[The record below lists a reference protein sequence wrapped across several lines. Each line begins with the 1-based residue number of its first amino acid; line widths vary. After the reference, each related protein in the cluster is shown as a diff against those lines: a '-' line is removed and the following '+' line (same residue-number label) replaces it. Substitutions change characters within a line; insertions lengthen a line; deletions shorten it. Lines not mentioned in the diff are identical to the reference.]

1 MSNADNK
8 AELDLQ
14 ELIKK
19 SEAQDNFPEVPLD
32 EFIPPT
38 FEEWKSACIALL
50 KGADFNRKLFTKTY
64 ENITFSPM
72 YFHADTEPIQ
82 PAKSY
87 PGFGDYLRGVEA
99 NGYVNAPWGIAQAC
113 DETLPE
119 DNNELLQH
127 EIAKGSTIY
136 NVKLDCATRKAK
148 DARDCKH
155 IGNGGVSLT
164 TLGDVETLLKGLK
177 LDKYPLYV
185 YAGESSLPLLALIIA
200 AVKKNSG
207 NVDNLRKAIGANP
220 IGAAVV
226 AVATKKNGGDV
237 TNLRGVIG
245 ANPIGAYVSNGT
257 LTQSL
262 DKLFDEAATSAK
274 WAVKN
279 APNVKTL
286 FVQSDVFSN
295 GGANDIQEVAYTIST
310 GVAYLRALLERGLTI
325 DEAASQIMFGFSMG
339 ANFFMQIAKLR
350 AVRPIWAQIVKT
362 FGGNEE
368 SQKIHVHG
376 RPAKFFATVYD
387 PYVNLLRE
395 TTQLFSGVVGG
406 VDSFENSTFD
416 EPVRK
421 GDEFSRRIARNMQI
435 ILQEEF
441 GLLQPIDPAGGSW
454 AVETLTKE
462 IKEKVWAEFQ
472 VIEGKGGIVAAL
484 KEGYPQDA
492 IAKVLDARFKAA
504 ETRKDRIVG
513 NNMYANMTE
522 ERIDA
527 RAESQADNL
536 AARTAA
542 IEAYLANVDAKDAL
556 ANVNADDAETVIAA
570 AAKGATI
577 AELRQALGT
586 AEVEEIKAIEAHRW
600 SERFEALREV
610 TEKFKAATGDNVK
623 IFLANMGPIPQHKA
637 RADFTTGFLQV
648 GAFDVLGNNGFATVD
663 EAAQA
668 AKESGADAVVICST
682 DATYPEIIPAL
693 APKLHEA
700 LPNATVFLA
709 GAAPADL
716 KETYDAAGIDEY
728 IHVKANCYK
737 ILQALQAKK
746 GMK

>member
-1 MSNADNK
+1 MGN
-8 AELDLQ
+8 ETIDLQ
-14 ELIKK
+14 ELIRRA
-19 SEAQDNFPEVPLD
+19 EAQETFPEVPLD
-32 EFIPPT
+32 EFTPPSY
-38 FEEWKSACIALL
+38 EAWKEACIALL
-50 KGADFNRKLFTKTY
+50 KGAPFEKKLFTKTY

-72 YFHADTEPIQ
+72 YFHGDTEPIQ
-82 PAKSY
+82 PKTL
-87 PGFGDYLRGVEA
+87 PGMGDYVRGTAV

-113 DETLPE
+113 DETFPAE
-119 DNNELLQH
+119 NNELLKH

-136 NVKLDCATRKAK
+136 NVKVDCATRKAR
-148 DARDCKH
+148 DARECQH
-155 IGNGGVSLT
+155 IGKGGCSVT
-164 TLGDVETLLKGLK
+164 TLGDVETLLNGLK
-177 LDKYPLYV
+177 LDQYPLYV
-185 YAGESSLPLLALIIA
+185 YAGESALPLLALIIA
-200 AVKKNSG
+200 AVKKN
-207 NVDNLRKAIGANP
+207 
-220 IGAAVV
+220 
-226 AVATKKNGGDV
+226 GGDV
-237 TNLRGVIG
+237 AKLRGVIG
-245 ANPIGAYVSNGT
+245 GDPIGEYVGKGT
-257 LTQSL
+257 LGQDL
-262 DKLFDEAATSAK
+262 DKLFDEAATAAK
-274 WAVKN
+274 WALKN
-279 APNVKTL
+279 APEVKTL
-286 FVQSDVFSN
+286 FVRSDVFSD
-295 GGANDIQEVAYTIST
+295 GGANDVQEVAYTLAA
-310 GVAYLRALLERGLTI
+310 GVAYLRALLERGFTI
-325 DEAASQIMFGFSMG
+325 DEAASQIMFQFSMG

-350 AVRPIWAQIVKT
+350 AIRPIWAQIVKA

-368 SQKIHVHG
+368 SQKIHING

-406 VDSFENSTFD
+406 VDSFENATFD

-454 AVETLTKE
+454 AVETLTKQ
-462 IKEKVWAEFQ
+462 IKEKIWAEFQ
-472 VIEGKGGIVAAL
+472 VVEGKGGIVAAL
-484 KEGYPQDA
+484 KDGYPQDE

-513 NNMYANMTE
+513 NNMYPNMTE

-527 RAESQADNL
+527 RAESQADNM
-536 AARTAA
+536 AARKSA
-542 IEAYLANVDAKDAL
+542 IEAYLANVDSAAVKDAL
-556 ANVNADDAETVIAA
+556 ANVKGGCANCVIAA
-570 AAKGATI
+570 AQAGATI
-577 AELRQALGT
+577 AEIRKALGT
-586 AEVEEIKAIEAHRW
+586 ADVAEIKSIAAHRW

-610 TEKFKAATGDNVK
+610 TEKFKAAHNDNVK

-648 GAFDVLGNNGFATVD
+648 GAFQVLGNNGFATVD
-663 EAAQA
+663 DAAAA

-709 GAAPADL
+709 GAAPKDL

-737 ILQALQAKK
+737 ILQALQQKK
-746 GMK
+746 GMN

>member
-1 MSNADNK
+1 MSNADK
-8 AELDLQ
+8 TELDLQ

-19 SEAQDNFPEVPLD
+19 SEAQETFPEVPLD
-32 EFIPPT
+32 EFTPPT
-38 FEEWKSACIALL
+38 YDEWKEACIALL
-50 KGADFNRKLFTKTY
+50 KGAPFEKKLFTKTY
-64 ENITFSPM
+64 EGITFSPM
-72 YFHADTEPIQ
+72 YFHANTEPIQ
-82 PAKSY
+82 PAKSF
-87 PGFGDYLRGVEA
+87 PGFGDYLRGVTA

-119 DNNELLQH
+119 ENNELLQH

-200 AVKKNSG
+200 AIKKNSG
-207 NVDNLRKAIGANP
+207 KVDNLRKAIGANP

-226 AVATKKNGGDV
+226 AVAAKKNGGDV
-237 TNLRGVIG
+237 TNLHGVIG

-257 LTQSL
+257 LNQSL

-350 AVRPIWAQIVKT
+350 AVRPIWAQIVKA
-362 FGGNEE
+362 FGGSEE
-368 SQKIHVHG
+368 SQKIHIHG

>member
-1 MSNADNK
+1 MSNEKNSSS
-8 AELDLQ
+8 ELDLQ
-14 ELIKK
+14 DLIRKA
-19 SEAQDNFPEVPLD
+19 EAQTDFPEVPLD
-32 EFIPPT
+32 EFEIPSY
-38 FEEWKSACIALL
+38 EEWKAACEVLL
-50 KGADFNRKLFTKTY
+50 KGIPFDKKMYTKTY
-64 ENITFSPM
+64 EGITFSPM

-87 PGFGDYLRGVEA
+87 PGMGDYLRGVEA

-113 DETLPE
+113 DETLPKE
-119 DNNELLQH
+119 NNELLQR

-136 NVKLDCATRKAK
+136 NVKVDCATRKAK
-148 DARDCKH
+148 DARECKH

-164 TLGDVETLLKGLK
+164 TLGDVTALLKGLK
-177 LDKYPLYV
+177 LDTYPLYV
-185 YAGESSLPLLALIIA
+185 YTGESALPLLALIVA
-200 AVKKNSG
+200 AV
-207 NVDNLRKAIGANP
+207 
-220 IGAAVV
+220 
-226 AVATKKNGGDV
+226 KKNGGDV
-237 TNLRGVIG
+237 SKLRGVIG
-245 ANPIGAYVSNGT
+245 ANPICEYVANGT
-257 LTQSL
+257 LNQSV
-262 DKLFDEAATSAK
+262 DKLFDEAATVAK
-274 WAVKN
+274 WTLKN
-279 APNVKTL
+279 APEVKTI

-295 GGANDIQEVAYTIST
+295 GGANDVQEVAYTISA

-350 AVRPIWAQIVKT
+350 AVRPIWAQIIKE

-376 RPAKFFATVYD
+376 RPAKFFSTVYD
-387 PYVNLLRE
+387 PYVNMLRE

-462 IKEKVWAEFQ
+462 IKEKIWAEFQ

-484 KEGYPQDA
+484 KEGYPQDE
-492 IAKVLDARFKAA
+492 IAKVLAARFKAA

-527 RAESQADNL
+527 RAESQEENL
-536 AARTAA
+536 KVRKVT
-542 IEAYLANVDAKDAL
+542 IDVYLSTVNAKDAL
-556 ANVNADDAETVIAA
+556 ANINADDAETVIAA
-570 AAKGATI
+570 AEKGATI

-586 AEVEEIKAIEAHRW
+586 AEVEEIKSIEAHRW
-600 SERFEALREV
+600 SERFEALREK
-610 TEKFKAATGDNVK
+610 TEKFKAETGDNVK
-623 IFLANMGPIPQHKA
+623 VFLANMGPIPQHKA

-648 GAFDVLGNNGFATVD
+648 GAFEVLGNNGFATVD

-682 DATYPEIIPAL
+682 DPTYPEIVPAL

-700 LPNATVFLA
+700 LPNAIVYLA
-709 GAAPADL
+709 GTAPAEMVEPY
-716 KETYDAAGIDEY
+716 KEAGIDDY
-728 IHVKANCYK
+728 INVRANCYK
-737 ILQALQAKK
+737 VIQALQQKK
-746 GMK
+746 GMA